1 MTWMIATI
9 DCRSALQKSGAIKV
23 KVVQSSPSEGI
34 NERPMATEY
43 EIEKLLEREDYNLK
57 KSIQAIQDEAARRQ
71 GDLGDRYIKQE
82 IDTYMFSSLSKNN
95 SADSIAAQDMA
106 RRLVKER
113 KARVESESDHIAM
126 MKKQIETLSALLEK
140 ERDMHRPIS
149 STQQKALESNVI
161 KPTAKE
167 RVDKIPL
174 TPDQKLQSGLDDMCA
189 EYKTAVRHY
198 VQGIEEDCNN
208 FGAQDY
214 ELMIHIEDRLYDLSM
229 EPGWT
234 DAQVTMIQVALDK
247 CDQMESQEWEKRK
260 RYLYG

>member
-9 DCRSALQKSGAIKV
+9 DCRSALQKSGVIKV

-82 IDTYMFSSLSKNN
+82 IDTYMFSSLSKSN

-174 TPDQKLQSGLDDMCA
+174 TPDQKLKKGLDEMLR
-189 EYKTAVRHY
+189 EYRTAVRGY
-198 VQGIEEDCNN
+198 VREACYSNASDM
-208 FGAQDY
+208 DY
-214 ELMIHIEDRLYDLSM
+214 GDYDLMIHIEERLYELI
-229 EPGWT
+229 EQPGWT
-234 DAQVTMIQVALDK
+234 AAQLHMIQQTINECSDIEDK
-247 CDQMESQEWEKRK
+247 EWERYRK
-260 RYLYG
+260 YG